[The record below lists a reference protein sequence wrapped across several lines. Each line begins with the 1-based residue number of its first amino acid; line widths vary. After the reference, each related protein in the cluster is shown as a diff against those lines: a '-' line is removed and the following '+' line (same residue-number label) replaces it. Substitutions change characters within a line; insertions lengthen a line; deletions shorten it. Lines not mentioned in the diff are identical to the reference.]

1 MTPIQAIIEVFEN
14 FLEEKGIDIPNP
26 EKEGDDGAAII
37 YGTDYGELESRI
49 ENVLQ
54 RAFFRDRLGE

>member
-1 MTPIQAIIEVFEN
+1 MNLVQSIIEIFDN
-14 FLEEKGIDIPNP
+14 FLKEKGIDIPNP

-37 YGTDYGELESRI
+37 YGTDYSELESRI
-49 ENVLQ
+49 EDVLQ